1 MTLKD
6 WLDQRERK
14 APWLARRLNI
24 GAWTAR
30 RILSGARLPDV
41 PTMRAI
47 AALTR
52 GEVTANDFYGIAS
65 VSEREAV

>member
-6 WLDQRERK
+6 WLDHRESK

-30 RILSGARLPDV
+30 RILAGQRLPDV

-47 AALTR
+47 AALTE
-52 GEVTANDFYGIAS
+52 GDVTANDFYGIAS
-65 VSEREAV
+65 AREAA